1 MRFQGIRMLG
11 SVRFVLAAAPI
22 VGSVAMAVPAWSAV
36 IDEDIKVFATDG
48 ATGDKFGVAVAVDG
62 GSLAV
67 GAPGDDDNGID
78 SGAAYLYDANSGA
91 ELFKLTP
98 DDGLTGDQFGTSV
111 ALAGGVV
118 VVGAPGSDDNG
129 AGSGAAYL
137 FDATT
142 GVQLAKLLPG
152 DGGDGDAFGNSV
164 AIDGGIVAVG
174 AFMEDGFAVDGGA
187 VYLFD
192 AATGS
197 QLDKLVPDEDGNR
210 NFGVAIAMDGGV
222 IVVGAR
228 MHFDPTDGFTLG
240 AAYLFD
246 VSNGDQLRRLES
258 DNNTFSDQFGDAV
271 DIDNGTVAVGAWAK
285 SIFFDHSGAAY
296 LFDADNGAQLAYIV
310 PEDGHDRDHF
320 GKSVSI
326 SDGIVAIGADEDDDR
341 GESSGSA
348 YLYDMSSSALSDKL
362 LIGSGVSFDRFGSSI
377 AIDGDL
383 VASGAIGF
391 GGSGTQTG
399 YVGVFGASET
409 SGVFGEMSAA
419 RNRPVA
425 SPNPFRAGTTLS
437 YTLDHPG
444 RVQLDV
450 ISVTGQ
456 RVRTFVNDETSVGTR
471 QIEWDGLDGNGRNVP
486 GGVYFV
492 RVQQGGAETWGR
504 VVRLQ

>member
-1 MRFQGIRMLG
+1 M
-11 SVRFVLAAAPI
+11 SVR
-22 VGSVAMAVPAWSAV
+22 
-36 IDEDIKVFATDG
+36 
-48 ATGDKFGVAVAVDG
+48 
-62 GSLAV
+62 
-67 GAPGDDDNGID
+67 
-78 SGAAYLYDANSGA
+78 
-91 ELFKLTP
+91 
-98 DDGLTGDQFGTSV
+98 
-111 ALAGGVV
+111 
-118 VVGAPGSDDNG
+118 
-129 AGSGAAYL
+129 
-137 FDATT
+137 
-142 GVQLAKLLPG
+142 
-152 DGGDGDAFGNSV
+152 
-164 AIDGGIVAVG
+164 
-174 AFMEDGFAVDGGA
+174 
-187 VYLFD
+187 
-192 AATGS
+192 
-197 QLDKLVPDEDGNR
+197 
-210 NFGVAIAMDGGV
+210 
-222 IVVGAR
+222 
-228 MHFDPTDGFTLG
+228 
-240 AAYLFD
+240 
-246 VSNGDQLRRLES
+246 
-258 DNNTFSDQFGDAV
+258 
-271 DIDNGTVAVGAWAK
+271 
-285 SIFFDHSGAAY
+285 
-296 LFDADNGAQLAYIV
+296 
-310 PEDGHDRDHF
+310 
-320 GKSVSI
+320 
-326 SDGIVAIGADEDDDR
+326 ADEDDDR